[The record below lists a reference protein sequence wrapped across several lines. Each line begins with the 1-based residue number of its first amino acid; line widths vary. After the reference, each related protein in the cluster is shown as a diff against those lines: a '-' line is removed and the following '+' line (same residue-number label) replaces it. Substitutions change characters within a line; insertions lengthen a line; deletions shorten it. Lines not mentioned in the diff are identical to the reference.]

1 MKFIETNLKDAY
13 LVDLEP
19 RGDERGFF
27 ARTMCRDEFERVG
40 LDSNFVQQNTS
51 FSAQRGTLRG
61 LHFQKQPHGEDKLV
75 RCLKGAIVDV
85 IVDIRKGSPTYL
97 QHQMFELTSRNRL
110 QLYVPKGF
118 AHSFMTLEDNV
129 EVSYLVTTRYSP
141 ESEDGLRFD
150 DKELDITWPLPV
162 TVMSEKDASWPLLHA
177 RSEPLY

>member
-1 MKFIETNLKDAY
+1 MRFIETNLKDAY
-13 LVDLEP
+13 LVELEP

-27 ARTMCRDEFERVG
+27 ARTMCRDEFEKMG
-40 LDSNFVQQNTS
+40 LDNDFVQQNTS

-85 IVDIRKGSPTYL
+85 IVDIRKSSPTYL

-118 AHSFMTLEDNV
+118 AHSFMTLEDKT
-129 EVSYLVTTRYSP
+129 EVSYLVTARYSP
-141 ESEDGLRFD
+141 ASEDGLRFD
-150 DKELDITWPLPV
+150 DEKLAIKWPLPL
-162 TVMSEKDASWPLLHA
+162 TVMSEKDASWPLLNA
-177 RSEPLY
+177 RSKPLY

>member
-1 MKFIETNLKDAY
+1 MKFTETNLKDAY

-27 ARTMCRDEFERVG
+27 ARTMCRDEFEEVG

-85 IVDIRKGSPTYL
+85 IVDIRKDSPTYL

-118 AHSFMTLEDNV
+118 AHSFMTLEDDV
-129 EVSYLVTTRYSP
+129 EVSYLVTARYSP
-141 ESEDGLRFD
+141 ASEDGLRFD
-150 DKELDITWPLPV
+150 DEELGIKWPLPV
-162 TVMSEKDASWPLLHA
+162 TVMSDKDANWPLIQA